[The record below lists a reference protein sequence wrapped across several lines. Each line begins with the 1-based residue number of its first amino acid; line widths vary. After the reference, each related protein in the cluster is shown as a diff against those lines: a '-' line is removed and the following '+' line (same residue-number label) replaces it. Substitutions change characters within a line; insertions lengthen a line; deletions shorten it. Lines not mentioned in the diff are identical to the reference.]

1 MSIKQYE
8 IWIAD
13 LNPQIGTEPG
23 KTRPVLV
30 LQTNLLNK
38 IPHPSTIICP
48 ITTNVEKDADILRV
62 HLKKGMA
69 NLNENCDIM
78 IDQIRAIDNKRL
90 IKKIGDLPSSLIER
104 AKENIK
110 GAVVLNI
117 EEISS
122 RMFRFGKSLLIDNK
136 VLPIDKILN
145 KIDSVSIRDIYE
157 ISNKYFS
164 ADRKNIAILG
174 EVSKEVLKELK

>member
-48 ITTNVEKDADILRV
+48 ITTNVKKDSEILRV
-62 HLKKGMA
+62 HIKKGTS
-69 NLNENCDIM
+69 NLMQDCDIM
-78 IDQIRAIDNKRL
+78 IDQIRTIDNKRL
-90 IKKIGDLPSSLIER
+90 IKKIGDLPGDLINEV
-104 AKENIK
+104 KENIK
-110 GAVVLNI
+110 I
-117 EEISS
+117 I
-122 RMFRFGKSLLIDNK
+122 ID
-136 VLPIDKILN
+136 L
-145 KIDSVSIRDIYE
+145 
-157 ISNKYFS
+157 
-164 ADRKNIAILG
+164 
-174 EVSKEVLKELK
+174 